1 MKLFDKLDR
10 YLVDNV
16 YRITIEG
23 RKIHVINYEEIVDF
37 SSKQVIIKYNGVKT
51 FIWGNDLV
59 MSKMV
64 DDEILITGE
73 LDKIEYK

>member
-37 SSKQVIIKYNGVKT
+37 SSKQVIIKYNGGKT
-51 FIWGNDLV
+51 FIWGKDLV

>member
-37 SSKQVIIKYNGVKT
+37 SSKQVVIKYNGGKT

>member
-37 SSKQVIIKYNGVKT
+37 SSKQVIIKYNGGKT